1 MSVKIL
7 YSIEA
12 NQEAAQALDDI
23 KHYVSIQGNLVRVI
37 GNESY
42 LTFYNMTR
50 RDDNKAKRLS
60 NDEKK
65 ELLSLSQEKL
75 SISLM
80 TKLFSKHSSKQK
92 GVFKV
97 DPPKF
102 NVRDTFKLEAGE
114 YINEKEVETTVGS
127 FLFNKIMIEGML
139 EPIIPNGYYNEV
151 INKNGFSSLIDKISE
166 GLMMERITVNPTLIK
181 WLKQYEFYG
190 MKACTLFSPSYSE
203 GLLRRNTTV
212 LKEKDKILKSKKIET
227 TQDMSE
233 LEDKLVDS
241 AKNILA
247 DDTGMTLFD
256 SGARGSFDNDYK
268 NMNLMLGPVAVP
280 GSDGKFDMVTSNY
293 IDGLQKEDLVACG
306 NVVVNSAYPKAVGTQ
321 AGGYLTKQYYAAYQ
335 SIQCD
340 DDGTDCGTTLGLDI
354 VLTEDDVND
363 YLYQNIMTKKGPVV
377 LTNDNKSQFIGKRVT
392 IRSSMFCKSDKICSV
407 CAGRRF
413 YMMKI
418 KNIGLTSGRVSNTL
432 LNASMKNFHNAKV
445 KFDEVN
451 VNDLLIN

>member
-1 MSVKIL
+1 M
-7 YSIEA
+7 
-12 NQEAAQALDDI
+12 
-23 KHYVSIQGNLVRVI
+23 VRVI

-42 LTFYNMTR
+42 LTFFNMTR
-50 RDDNKAKRLS
+50 RDETKSKRLS
-60 NDEKK
+60 DTDKK
-65 ELLSLSQEKL
+65 ELLSLNQDSL

-80 TKLFSKHSSKQK
+80 TKLFGKHTSKQK
-92 GVFKV
+92 GIFKIE
-97 DPPKF
+97 DPKF
-102 NVRDTFKLEAGE
+102 NIRDTFRLEAGE
-114 YINEKEVETTVGS
+114 YTNKQEVETTVGS
-127 FLFNKIMIEGML
+127 FIFNKLMIEGML
-139 EPIIPNGYYNEV
+139 ESIIPNGYYNEV
-151 INKNGFSSLIDKISE
+151 INKKGFSKLVDYISE
-166 GLMMERITVNPTLIK
+166 GLMMERIPVNPTLIK

-190 MKACTLFSPSYSE
+190 MKACTIFSPSYSE
-203 GLLRRNTTV
+203 GLLRRNTSV
-212 LKEKDKILKSKKIET
+212 LKEKEKILKSKKIET

-233 LEDKLVDS
+233 LEDTLVES
-241 AKNILA
+241 ARKILS

-268 NMNLMLGPVAVP
+268 NMNLMLGPVAIP

-293 IDGLQKEDLVACG
+293 IDGLQKEDLIACG

-321 AGGYLTKQYYAAYQ
+321 EGGYLTKQYYAAYQ

-340 DDGTDCGTTLGLDI
+340 EDNTDCGTKLGLDM
-354 VLTEDDVND
+354 VLTENDVDD
-363 YLYQNIMTKKGPVV
+363 YLYQNIMTSKGPVV
-377 LTNDNKSQFIGKRVT
+377 LTNDNKSQFIGKRVI

-451 VNDLLIN
+451 INDLLI